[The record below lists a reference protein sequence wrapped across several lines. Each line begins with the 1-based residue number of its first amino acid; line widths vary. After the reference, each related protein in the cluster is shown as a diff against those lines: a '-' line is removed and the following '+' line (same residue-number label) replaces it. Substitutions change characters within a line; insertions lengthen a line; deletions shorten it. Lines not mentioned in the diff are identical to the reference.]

1 MRLKV
6 KRGLDLF
13 LKKIE
18 ANYHLLSSCV
28 APLPLMLKEH
38 L

>member
-6 KRGLDLF
+6 KIGLGLF
-13 LKKIE
+13 FKKSE